1 MPASAALGSGMGKGN
16 VLITDSI
23 GCGHGNYKRL
33 QHKRFITFVVDRG
46 KDALSVGSRVLTV
59 RT

>member
-1 MPASAALGSGMGKGN
+1 VAH
-16 VLITDSI
+16 
-23 GCGHGNYKRL
+23 HGNYKRL

>member
-1 MPASAALGSGMGKGN
+1 MIRRD
-16 VLITDSI
+16 V
-23 GCGHGNYKRL
+23 YKRL
-33 QHKRFITFVVDRG
+33 QRKRFVAYAGDRG